1 MLQNGILA
9 LQAALVACCLYL
21 AYSIGAALLGG
32 DPVPEPKVRPPL
44 ATTEIERAHADYS
57 VVARRNLFQTLA
69 VLPVALEPSA
79 PEIEESRLRFRLLG
93 TAATLPIGHSVAVL
107 EDATRERLQLHVGD
121 ELAPDVTLL
130 RIERERVILSNHGR
144 LEAIS
149 LADSDDRPT
158 GPGPKARSAAVSP
171 PRPQARANRPSTLSD
186 RLRRMA
192 QNAGEVR
199 TATPRVR
206 GILDQARMLPTY
218 DPSGGF
224 EGLKVNF
231 VEEGSAV
238 EEMGLQVGDLITS
251 VNRQVLENPADGL
264 RALRGV
270 QPGDTLIVELD
281 RNGAATTLEY
291 VLEE

>member
-1 MLQNGILA
+1 LLQNGIVA

-21 AYSIGAALLGG
+21 VYSIGAALFGG
-32 DPVPEPKVRPPL
+32 DPVPEPKIRPPV
-44 ATTEIERAHADYS
+44 AAAAIERPAADYS

-69 VLPVALEPSA
+69 VVPVAFEA
-79 PEIEESRLRFRLLG
+79 PEPDIEESRLRFTLLG
-93 TAATLPIGHSVAVL
+93 TATTLPTEHSIAVL
-107 EDATRERLQLHVGD
+107 EDATRERLHLHVGD
-121 ELAPDVTLL
+121 ELSPGVTLQS
-130 RIERERVILSNHGR
+130 IERERVIVSNRGR
-144 LEAIS
+144 LEEIR
-149 LADSDDRPT
+149 LPEKPDRPR
-158 GPGPKARSAAVSP
+158 PAVSKARRAVS
-171 PRPQARANRPSTLSD
+171 PRPQARARPRSTLSD
-186 RLRRMA
+186 RLRRIA
-192 QNAGEVR
+192 QNAENVR
-199 TATPRVR
+199 TPGPRAR

-238 EEMGLQVGDLITS
+238 EGMGLQVGDLITS

-270 QPGDTLIVELD
+270 KPGDTLIVELD